1 MHGGSTYRIERVTD
15 GGTEES
21 RRTPGAEVRRRRLGG
36 PEDDADATPKRRAPK
51 RAADDTASRGSR
63 KSRAQAK
70 KDKRENNKAARGKA
84 RSRLGRVLYWGLVLS
99 LWAVIAGVGVVVW
112 VGAHLPSIQ
121 SLEIPK
127 RPPTIQI
134 VGIDGS
140 VIATRGEMPGANVPL
155 KELPPYLPKAFI
167 AIEDRR
173 FYSHFGIDPIGIA
186 RAAATNLLHRGVSQ
200 GGSTLTQQLAKNLFL
215 TQERTL
221 QRKLQEAE
229 LALWLERKYSK
240 NEILEL
246 YLNRVYFGS
255 GAYGVEAAAQK
266 YFGKSARAV
275 TLAEAAMLA
284 GLVKS
289 PSRLAPNRNPEGAEK
304 RAQTVLGAM
313 ADAKF
318 ITDAQAQAAI
328 GHPSYA
334 VKPVGAGTVN
344 YVADWIGEVLD
355 DLVGQVEQNIVVE
368 TSIDPKLQAVA
379 EAAVIDELAAKSVKF
394 KVSQGALVAMTP
406 DGAVRAM
413 VGGRNYSESQFN
425 RAVTA
430 KRQPGSAFKPFVYLT
445 ALEMGLTPDTV
456 RQDAP
461 LEIKGWKPENYSHEY
476 FGPVTLTQALAMSL
490 NTVAVRLGIEVG
502 PANVVRTAHR
512 LGIASKLEANP
523 SIALG
528 TSEVSLTELVGA
540 YAPFANGGT
549 AASPH
554 VINRIK
560 TAGGKLL
567 YARKSDPAAQ
577 VIDPRYV
584 GMMNAMMHETL
595 VIGTAKKAD
604 IPGWYAAGKTGTS
617 QDFRDAWF
625 VGYTANLVTG
635 IWFGNDDNSPTHKAT
650 GGGLPVEVWTR
661 FMKAAHE
668 NVAVADLPG
677 AQQSRSS
684 DGGGFLSNFFRA
696 AARGNGQQIAPP
708 PRPVPAGD
716 PYASSGNYGAQPE
729 QQRAYPPPSQPAPR
743 PQVVQN
749 GARPESANGLGGGGW
764 LIDRLFGGR

>member
-1 MHGGSTYRIERVTD
+1 MGL
-15 GGTEES
+15 
-21 RRTPGAEVRRRRLGG
+21 RRRKTDRRAEPKFDGAASLNDVRLNPWDRVGG
-36 PEDDADATPKRRAPK
+36 PEDDADAKPKRRASKSRP
-51 RAADDTASRGSR
+51 ADDEDEDAAPRLARPRKAKGASRRDKTKDKS
-63 KSRAQAK
+63 KSR
-70 KDKRENNKAARGKA
+70 E
-84 RSRLGRVLYWGLVLS
+84 RSRVRVGRLIYWGAVLG
-99 LWAVIAGVGVVVW
+99 LWAVIAAAGVLVW

-134 VGIDGS
+134 AGMDGS
-140 VIATRGEMPGANVPL
+140 IIATRGEMPGANVSL

-173 FYSHFGIDPIGIA
+173 FYSHFGIDPTGIA
-186 RAAATNLLHRGVSQ
+186 RAAIANLLHRGVSQ

-255 GAYGVEAAAQK
+255 GAYGVEAAAQR
-266 YFGKSARAV
+266 YFGKSARNV

-304 RAQTVLGAM
+304 RAQVVLAAM
-313 ADAKF
+313 ADVHF
-318 ITDAQAQAAI
+318 ITAAQAQAAI

-334 VKPVGAGTVN
+334 VKPVGAGTIN

-355 DLVGQVEQNIVVE
+355 DLVGQIDQNIVVE
-368 TSIDPKLQAVA
+368 TTIDPKLQGVA
-379 EAAVIDELAAKSVKF
+379 EAAIIDELAAKSVKF
-394 KVSQGALVAMTP
+394 NVTQGALVAMTP

-413 VGGRNYSESQFN
+413 VGGRNYAESQFN

-430 KRQPGSAFKPFVYLT
+430 KRQPGSAFKPFVYL
-445 ALEMGLTPDTV
+445 AAVEAGLTPDTV

-461 LEIKGWKPENYSHEY
+461 LDVKGWKPENYSREY

-490 NTVAVRLGIEVG
+490 NTVAVRLGLEVG
-502 PANVVRTAHR
+502 PANVVRAAHR
-512 LGIASKLEANP
+512 LGIASKLEANA

-540 YAPFANGGT
+540 YAPFANGGL

-554 VINRIK
+554 VVNRIR
-560 TAGGKLL
+560 TPEGKVL
-567 YARKSDPAAQ
+567 YARPRDPAAR
-577 VIDPRYV
+577 VVDARAA

-595 VIGTAKKAD
+595 VTGTARKAE
-604 IPGWYAAGKTGTS
+604 IPGWFAAGKTGTS

-625 VGYTANLVTG
+625 IGYTAHLVTG
-635 IWFGNDDNSPTHKAT
+635 VWLGNDDNSPTRKAT

-661 FMKAAHE
+661 FMKAAHQ
-668 NVAVADLPG
+668 NVAPAPLPNSV
-677 AQQSRSS
+677 QQP
-684 DGGGFLSNFFRA
+684 GGFLSNLFQGGGRAPAAPPQQTSNQGYIPPPNA
-696 AARGNGQQIAPP
+696 AAAP
-708 PRPVPAGD
+708 
-716 PYASSGNYGAQPE
+716 
-729 QQRAYPPPSQPAPR
+729 PR
-743 PQVVQN
+743 PQVAQTS
-749 GARPESANGLGGGGW
+749 ARPEAAAGLDGW
-764 LIDRLFGGR
+764 LVDRLFGGRR